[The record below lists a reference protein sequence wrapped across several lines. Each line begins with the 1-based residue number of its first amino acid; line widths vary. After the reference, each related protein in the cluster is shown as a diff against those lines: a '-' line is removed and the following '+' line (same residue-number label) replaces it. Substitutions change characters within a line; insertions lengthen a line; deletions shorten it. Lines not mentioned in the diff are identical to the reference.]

1 MLKLVWPNDQVLSS
15 DNLKDDKWVIWN
27 MLTKISQSCDIIV
40 YTFIKVSGMK
50 SVGVFWSEYSAQSSV
65 NCCQSNYGKM
75 QSYNKQDEHLPSNQM
90 KFILPRESNIC
101 VWATLELQ
109 HKITLLKKG
118 SSSGQAHIPH
128 MQPHVR
134 APMINSWSRH

>member
-1 MLKLVWPNDQVLSS
+1 MLRPVWLNDRALSS

-27 MLTKISQSCDIIV
+27 MLTKISQSSGNIAV
-40 YTFIKVSGMK
+40 YTFIKVSGMN
-50 SVGVFWSEYSAQSSV
+50 SVGVLWSKDSAQLSV
-65 NCCQSNYGKM
+65 HCCQSNCSKV
-75 QSYNKQDEHLPSNQM
+75 QSYDKQDEHLPSNQM
-90 KFILPRESNIC
+90 KFILLRESNIY

-134 APMINSWSRH
+134 TPMIN